1 MECGDLR
8 ILFAANPEI
17 ASKTLVALHENF
29 NVVGVLT
36 NEDKPVG
43 RSKRLEMPPVKK
55 QALELGIPVLQFER
69 LLTEARNKTKELKPN
84 FLISFA
90 CGHYFG
96 PKYLDLFPLGA
107 INIHPSLLPLYRGC
121 APLQFALLNG
131 ETKTGI
137 TIQRITAII
146 DSGNILNQMEFP
158 LKGSETYLTI
168 SEKIASLAPE
178 MVVETLNK
186 LCAKEIEETVQNHP
200 EATFTTMLTK
210 EDGLIDWN
218 KDAKTIH
225 CQIRALYPW
234 PKAST
239 TYDGKQLIMASV
251 SEPLEEVGLEKVSP
265 NVIAGTV
272 LHLDKKKGLAI
283 ATGDGLLYVNRLQL
297 AQKKEMDSLSFYNG
311 NPNIIGSILG
321 G

>member
-17 ASKTLVALHENF
+17 ASKTLVALHKNF
-29 NVVGVLT
+29 NVVGVLA

-69 LLTEARNKTKELKPN
+69 LLTDARDKTKELKPN

-131 ETKTGI
+131 ETETGI
-137 TIQRITAII
+137 TIQRINAVI
-146 DSGNILNQMEFP
+146 DSGNILNQLEFP
-158 LKGSETYLTI
+158 LEGDETYLTI
-168 SEKIASLAPE
+168 SEKVASLAPE
-178 MVVETLNK
+178 MIIETLNK
-186 LCAKEIEETVQNHP
+186 LCANETEEIIQNHD

-218 KDAKTIH
+218 KDAKVIH

-239 TYDGKQLIMASV
+239 TYDGKQLIIASV
-251 SEPLEEVGLEKVSP
+251 SDRLEEAGLEKVPPS
-265 NVIAGTV
+265 VIAGTV
-272 LHLDKKKGLAI
+272 VHLDKKKGLAI

-297 AQKKEMDSLSFYNG
+297 AQKKEMDSLSFCNG
-311 NPNIIGSILG
+311 NPNLIGSILG